1 MDPIPAY
8 RNDRWID
15 TCKFLAVLFV
25 LAAVPP
31 TSEGAMAMMLLMP
44 FAVLLLIASGWIF
57 GRKGVA
63 AAMAFFILFSVFLL
77 INSIR
82 TWFTSY

>member
-1 MDPIPAY
+1 M
-8 RNDRWID
+8 
-15 TCKFLAVLFV
+15 AVL
-25 LAAVPP
+25 
-31 TSEGAMAMMLLMP
+31 LLMP

-63 AAMAFFILFSVFLL
+63 AATAVFVLFSAFLL
-77 INSIR
+77 INSLR